1 MEQTLGSTNKILQ
14 MVVSVY
20 HRSHQSFFLCKFIFK
35 YILVNTDTMHNG
47 AKEQLEAVVKELYNK
62 SGNKKWPLILLHK
75 KRVNALLENPNHRN
89 VVEEW
94 ISNDVLYT
102 TPLGS
107 NDD

>member
-1 MEQTLGSTNKILQ
+1 
-14 MVVSVY
+14 
-20 HRSHQSFFLCKFIFK
+20 
-35 YILVNTDTMHNG
+35 MHNG
-47 AKEQLEAVVKELYNK
+47 AKEQLDAVVKELYNK